1 MSRATQDTT
10 NNNTILRIRAYHPLW
25 TDFPD
30 SSTSIIHRMSWSY
43 NPKIAET
50 TLVWAGPRSLAAT

>member
-30 SSTSIIHRMSWSY
+30 SSTSIVHRTAWSY
-43 NPKIAET
+43 NPNNAET
-50 TLVWAGPRSLAAT
+50 LLVWAISRSLATT